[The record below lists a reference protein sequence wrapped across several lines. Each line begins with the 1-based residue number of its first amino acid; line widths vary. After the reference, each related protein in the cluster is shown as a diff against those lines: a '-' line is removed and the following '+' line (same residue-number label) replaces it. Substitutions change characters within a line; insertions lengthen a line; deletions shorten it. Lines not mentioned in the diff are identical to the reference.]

1 MTPTRPGDILRAL
14 ATDEHEDVRGG
25 VGGNAAA
32 PVDVL
37 RALATDA
44 WWGVRGGVGR
54 NAAAG
59 TVATESVG
67 GTDLHLKD
75 PPDPA
80 LGPARRFRAP
90 ALELPDT

>member
-1 MTPTRPGDILRAL
+1 M
-14 ATDEHEDVRGG
+14 
-25 VGGNAAA
+25 GGNAAT

-37 RALATDA
+37 RALAADEDED
-44 WWGVRGGVGR
+44 VRGAVGR

-67 GTDLHLKD
+67 GCDLNLND
-75 PPDPA
+75 APVPA